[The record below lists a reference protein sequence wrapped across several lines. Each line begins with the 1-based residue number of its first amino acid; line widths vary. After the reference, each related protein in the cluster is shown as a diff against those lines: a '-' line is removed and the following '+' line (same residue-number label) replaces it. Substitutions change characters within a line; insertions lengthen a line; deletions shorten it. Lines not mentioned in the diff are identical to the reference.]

1 MRRISSCSAARSRAG
16 RAFKTGGE
24 DAAKNGN
31 NTSRGAPIYDSTEG
45 NHSVSLSGV
54 AQRLPRRSCGY
65 PPDCPQQQFRQ
76 GGAHKPGNLQ
86 RRRGRA
92 GQGERGQ
99 RLSGLVRADHTLYA
113 AGSLQ
118 DSQALT
124 LTNKAPLHGQPIQG
138 TKSPSICCW
147 QRRSVSMKQL
157 AMATNLQAVP
167 APGSS
172 PSATR
177 RQE

>member
-1 MRRISSCSAARSRAG
+1 M
-16 RAFKTGGE
+16 T
-24 DAAKNGN
+24 
-31 NTSRGAPIYDSTEG
+31 PEG
-45 NHSVSLSGV
+45 HHSVSLGGV

-92 GQGERGQ
+92 GQVERGQ
-99 RLSGLVRADHTLYA
+99 RSSGLVTADRTLYT

-124 LTNKAPLHGQPIQG
+124 LTNQAPLHGQPIQG

-147 QRRSVSMKQL
+147 QSVSMKQL
-157 AMATNLQAVP
+157 AVATNLQAVP